1 VNLSH
6 VEIASIHAY
15 ANRAKALTIIV
26 ETDEQASD
34 WLATAFRIADLVEVE
49 VTPGDVDGNVVVDVD
64 LTAENLDL
72 PPRLYRAELVTVIG
86 GELRTRGLFKF
97 QLDPAPT
104 DFEEDES

>member
-1 VNLSH
+1 LSH

-15 ANRAKALTIIV
+15 ANRAKAITIIV
-26 ETDEQASD
+26 ETAELASD
-34 WLATAFRIADLVEVE
+34 WSATAFRIADLVEVE
-49 VTPGDVDGNVVVDVD
+49 VTPGDDDGNIVVDVD
-64 LTAENLDL
+64 LTAEDLDL
-72 PPRLYRAELVTVIG
+72 PPRLYRAELVAIVA